1 MITGREELMVEAEFS
16 FCYIIVTKIFL
27 SAGFTGGVF
36 KIFSCYCSVI
46 YLFVLRLLAETLTMF
61 WGTVVGKR

>member
-1 MITGREELMVEAEFS
+1 MITGQEELMVEVEFS

-27 SAGFTGGVF
+27 LAGVTRGVF
-36 KIFSCYCSVI
+36 KIFPCYCSVI